1 MLKTSYFHYCKW
13 KDNFQDGLI
22 HCNRENEVEG
32 WHADWLLS
40 WSTLFKLQDSSSIRI
55 VTCTCKSHCIAWTCA
70 WGGSILQWAFVCF
83 YLLPQVFS
91 LELENVIQLCMYRL
105 DRPLSQCSRSYTYSV
120 PLLLY
125 HTVAQPY
132 WLLNPACA
140 FTHRLSKLCVM
151 DIVKYNQRN
160 LSRDTMYMYAS
171 SLHLWFSK
179 GYGHER
185 MTSREWDPEPK
196 TSQVEQGWTLAAPAR
211 NIWKVCCTQN
221 HKSGTQDA
229 NVAKFHT
236 MTCTV
241 TCTTLTV

>member
-32 WHADWLLS
+32 WHANWLLS

-70 WGGSILQWAFVCF
+70 WCGSILQWTFVCF

-151 DIVKYNQRN
+151 DIVKYNQRTFLGIQCTCMLVLCISGSLKAMDMKEWPAESEIQN
-160 LSRDTMYMYAS
+160 LK
-171 SLHLWFSK
+171 H
-179 GYGHER
+179 
-185 MTSREWDPEPK
+185 PK
-196 TSQVEQGWTLAAPAR
+196 
-211 NIWKVCCTQN
+211 
-221 HKSGTQDA
+221 
-229 NVAKFHT
+229 
-236 MTCTV
+236 
-241 TCTTLTV
+241 